1 LGYSRDFTATRN
13 TVAPE
18 LGWQSA
24 SALSSGTE
32 EGSGSNLRPD
42 TARHSTSPSR
52 GTPDGS
58 GGRRLNVLMVEDN
71 LADALLV
78 REALRAEKLPVEV
91 YAAVDGE
98 QAISFIEK
106 AEDGGGAPTPDMVI
120 LDINLPRVDGFEV
133 LRRIRSSARFEKLPV
148 MVVTSSD
155 SPGDRSESARIAN
168 AYFRKC
174 PDYDEFLKIGPAI
187 RAMLEKNNLL

>member
-1 LGYSRDFTATRN
+1 
-13 TVAPE
+13 
-18 LGWQSA
+18 
-24 SALSSGTE
+24 
-32 EGSGSNLRPD
+32 
-42 TARHSTSPSR
+42 
-52 GTPDGS
+52 
-58 GGRRLNVLMVEDN
+58 MVEDN

-106 AEDGGGAPTPDMVI
+106 AEGGGPAPDLVI
-120 LDINLPRVDGFEV
+120 LDINLPRIDGFEV

>member
-1 LGYSRDFTATRN
+1 M
-13 TVAPE
+13 
-18 LGWQSA
+18 
-24 SALSSGTE
+24 
-32 EGSGSNLRPD
+32 
-42 TARHSTSPSR
+42 
-52 GTPDGS
+52 
-58 GGRRLNVLMVEDN
+58 LMVEDN

-106 AEDGGGAPTPDMVI
+106 AEGDEGAPAPHMVI
-120 LDINLPRVDGFEV
+120 LDINLPRIDGFEV

-168 AYFRKC
+168 GYFRKC